1 MLMNVVYD
9 AVGGFGVGLV
19 EYHVDPSQLLHSPE
33 VVLMAILLKDSRC
46 QRLAVGMAVNCIYL
60 RF

>member
-1 MLMNVVYD
+1 MTQLEALGWD
-9 AVGGFGVGLV
+9 LW
-19 EYHVDPSQLLHSPE
+19 EYHVDLSQLLHSPE